1 MATSYN
7 RRINLFINGQQ
18 VSNDVRSIRAE
29 MTRLVNEQAR
39 MTLGSQEYI
48 AHARRIRDL
57 RTILA
62 EHNQQIAAV
71 SRSWSLSRMGDAFNR
86 YFALVTAAVASI
98 TGLIMGFKALV
109 KTFNDYEER
118 VDNLS
123 ALTGLAG
130 SSLDWL
136 SQKAKDLS
144 TATLEGGIRVTQGAQ
159 EIVDAF
165 TKTGSARPE
174 LLKNKEALA
183 EVTQEAIILSN
194 AAKTTLQPAIEALTM
209 VMNQYN
215 VPATEARRI
224 INALGAG
231 SKEGAGEIPYLTT
244 AFEKAGTVAADAG
257 LSIET
262 MVATIETLAPRIS
275 QPEIA
280 GRSLKGVLLDLQQG
294 ADDINPSIVGM
305 TTALENLGRKNLDIT
320 ELTKMFGKENITTA
334 AILINNVE
342 ELKKYEKAV
351 TGTNVAVE
359 QAAINTNNN
368 NAKLAQAKNRINLVS
383 IELGEKLSPA
393 MSLVTGYFG
402 KTLKFVSV
410 LVDVFTVYGRTIIT
424 ATAAIIGYT
433 LAVKLQT
440 MWINRSNQA
449 TLGQIIASKAHAIIT
464 TAEIVVT
471 QLWAAAMMVLTGNL
485 RGANQALR
493 VLTNTMKLN
502 PIGLLTT
509 AIIAGASALQYF
521 TQKKKEAAAAANAN
535 IQILEEEK
543 MLFTGYSAEIV
554 KERDNLNAIVGSIIR
569 TNENEELRGTLI
581 KKLKDQYPGFLGML
595 ENEKVSNELLAVR
608 LAEVNTHYSEKIR
621 LAALKAKGEA
631 VNNAAVK
638 AEERK
643 LAIEERLV
651 QIEKESYR
659 TDGKKKQAEVTALN
673 AEFNQLNVTLS
684 DYKKR
689 QEEITTAST
698 RLDTEIKE
706 YDTLPYVEKQLSG
719 ILSARKNYG
728 EGLKKAMSSENKEE
742 IAHYQKQL
750 NLSDAQIKIFE
761 DKREALLASAKQTR
775 SAVHSDPDD
784 PDGRSEGKTRDL
796 IKLKEQEL
804 EAIKAIP
811 AATLAEVAARNKKVE
826 AIQKEIT
833 KLNELGTSKQ
843 GESDK
848 EILKNKLE
856 AIEAANKNE
865 VAEINK
871 RHIEGKTSED
881 QYNAD
886 LLQQEFAFLRAK
898 MDLYKVGSKEY
909 EEAHA
914 QSLEKQVTAE
924 KKVKDLLLQAE
935 KELAG
940 AKIENLKDGIEKE
953 KELEEKRW
961 KDELAGLKKQLVE
974 KQNLSDDEVALNDT
988 INKTIAEKTVAHNKK
1003 IADLNLAGELQ
1014 LKMDKAL
1021 YDQASAQTDQDR
1033 WAAESEL
1040 AQAQFEQD
1048 LADAKGNAAKIA
1060 QAERSLSDK
1069 LIAIKTEELD
1079 KRQKIGDS
1087 IFNASDTLF
1096 SALVELAGKE
1106 SALGKALFL
1115 FQQAAAIGQIIFNTA
1130 IANAKAVAAS
1140 PLTFGQPWVTINTI
1154 SAGVSIASVVA
1165 QAIGS
1170 FTGSSTK
1177 GHADGGYT
1185 GDGGKNEPAGIVHK
1199 GEYVIPQEGV
1209 KNPRL
1214 QPFINIFE
1222 QARRN
1227 RSLSRLDLR
1236 PEVQS
1241 MNRSGGFSSGGYTSR
1256 GTTIP
1261 FMPAPAPATT
1271 LHDPELIAVIKR
1283 LNTNIEKGISVSKYG
1298 RNSLSDALKDIENF
1312 NRKK

>member
-29 MTRLVNEQAR
+29 MQKLVNEQAR

-71 SRSWSLSRMGDAFNR
+71 SRSWSMAGVGDAFNR
-86 YFALVTAAVASI
+86 YFAMVTAVVASI

-130 SSLDWL
+130 TSLDWL

-144 TATLEGGIRVTQGAQ
+144 TATIEGGIRVTQGAQ
-159 EIVDAF
+159 EIIDAF

-183 EVTQEAIILSN
+183 QVTQEAIILSN

-215 VPATEARRI
+215 VPASEARRI

-244 AFEKAGTVAADAG
+244 AFEKAGTVAANAG

-305 TTALENLGRKNLDIT
+305 TTALENLGKKNLSIT

-351 TGTNVAVE
+351 TGTNIAIE
-359 QAAINTNNN
+359 QAAINTDNN
-368 NAKLAQAKNRINLVS
+368 NAKLAQARNRINIVS

-424 ATAAIIGYT
+424 ATAAIVGYT

-509 AIIAGASALQYF
+509 AVIAGASALQYY
-521 TQKKKEAAAAANAN
+521 TQKKKEAAAAANVSN
-535 IQILEEEK
+535 QILEEEK
-543 MLFTGYSAEIV
+543 MLLNGYSSEIV

-569 TNENEELRGTLI
+569 TNENEELRSTLI
-581 KKLKDQYPGFLGML
+581 KKLKDQYPAFLGMI
-595 ENEKVSNELLAVR
+595 ENEKVSNDLLAIR
-608 LAEVNTHYSEKIR
+608 LSEVNNQYSEKIR

-631 VNNAAVK
+631 INNAVVK

-659 TDGKKKQAEVTALN
+659 TDGKKKQSEVTALN
-673 AEFNQLNVTLS
+673 AEYNQLNLTLS

-698 RLDTEIKE
+698 QLDAEIRE

-719 ILSARKNYG
+719 LLSARKTYG
-728 EGLKKAMSSENKEE
+728 EGLKKAMASENKDE

-750 NLSDAQIKIFE
+750 NLTDAQIKLFE
-761 DKREALLASAKQTR
+761 DKREALLASAKQIKPVTPINPGDLEEGEG
-775 SAVHSDPDD
+775 S
-784 PDGRSEGKTRDL
+784 GSEGKKVKKTDAEKDAEKLRKFFELDDEEQKDAIRTELSKLGKEGVAALAKGIEDEMADAKDTNKLLTEMMTPEKEKVDEAGDYALKKYYETVEGQKTLLMAQHEAGL
-796 IKLKEQEL
+796 ISEQEFQDKIV
-804 EAIKAIP
+804 EIQKKAID
-811 AATLAEVAARNKKVE
+811 EK
-826 AIQKEIT
+826 
-833 KLNELGTSKQ
+833 
-843 GESDK
+843 
-848 EILKNKLE
+848 
-856 AIEAANKNE
+856 
-865 VAEINK
+865 
-871 RHIEGKTSED
+871 
-881 QYNAD
+881 
-886 LLQQEFAFLRAK
+886 
-898 MDLYKVGSKEY
+898 
-909 EEAHA
+909 
-914 QSLEKQVTAE
+914 LEKQVE
-924 KKVKDLLLQAE
+924 
-935 KELAG
+935 G
-940 AKIENLKDGIEKE
+940 AKKY
-953 KELEEKRW
+953 
-961 KDELAGLKKQLVE
+961 Q
-974 KQNLSDDEVALNDT
+974 EVTTAAANFVSVLME
-988 INKTIAEKTVAHNKK
+988 AE
-1003 IADLNLAGELQ
+1003 
-1014 LKMDKAL
+1014 
-1021 YDQASAQTDQDR
+1021 
-1033 WAAESEL
+1033 
-1040 AQAQFEQD
+1040 
-1048 LADAKGNAAKIA
+1048 LADAGDNEEKKK
-1060 QAERSLSDK
+1060 Q
-1069 LIAIKTEELD
+1069 IKKKYADANMVVT
-1079 KRQKIGDS
+1079 
-1087 IFNASDTLF
+1087 
-1096 SALVELAGKE
+1096 
-1106 SALGKALFL
+1106 
-1115 FQQAAAIGQIIFNTA
+1115 IGQIISATALGIMQSFAQLGPVAGA
-1130 IANAKAVAAS
+1130 IAAAFIGTTGAVQVAMA
-1140 PLTFGQPWVTINTI
+1140 
-1154 SAGVSIASVVA
+1154 VSERNRMKSLH
-1165 QAIGS
+1165 
-1170 FTGSSTK
+1170 TG
-1177 GHADGGYT
+1177 GFT
-1185 GDGGKNEPAGIVHK
+1185 GDGGKYEPAGIVHK

-1209 KNPRL
+1209 NNPRL
-1214 QPFINIFE
+1214 QPLISLFE
-1222 QARRN
+1222 TARRN
-1227 RSLSRLDLR
+1227 HTLARLELS
-1236 PEVQS
+1236 PVVQTIS
-1241 MNRSGGFSSGGYTSR
+1241 QSRGYASGGFTS
-1256 GTTIP
+1256 
-1261 FMPAPAPATT
+1261 PASFGPLPYPAGASENQTGN
-1271 LHDPELIAVIKR
+1271 DPELKAAVLELNR
-1283 LNTNIEKGISVSKYG
+1283 LLKAGIQAKIPRYGTNG
-1298 RNSLSDALKDIENF
+1298 LSDALDDINRF
-1312 NRKK
+1312 NSKVYKK